1 MAEKKF
7 WTRKFGYRLAGNFG
21 LTFLAP
27 FVGTQVVLSSDY
39 LDSVFISLIA
49 SGIVTGLIF
58 FRRVEQFGNT
68 TK

>member
-1 MAEKKF
+1 MVEKKF
-7 WTRKFGYRLAGNFG
+7 WTKTFAYRLSGNFG

-27 FVGTQVVLSSDY
+27 FVGTQVVLSSDF

-58 FRRVEQFGNT
+58 FRRVEQFGNIT
-68 TK
+68 S

>member
-1 MAEKKF
+1 MIEKKF
-7 WTRKFGYRLAGNFG
+7 WTKGFCYRLLGNFG

-27 FVGTQVVLSSDY
+27 FIGTQVVLTANF

-58 FRRVEQFGNT
+58 FRRLEQFGNAT
-68 TK
+68 T